1 MYCHKIRNIPI
12 YLFLVIVVIL
22 TTGILTL
29 CKKKDP
35 RDQFVV
41 EGYDVE
47 IVDHEFH
54 PNSIDVIK
62 GNEVVWENL
71 GDTVH
76 TVTSGFPEDPE
87 HYFNSDIIK
96 SGEEF
101 HVRFDS
107 LGSFVYYC
115 QFHPDSM
122 TGIVN
127 VVEDTLIKKPIS
139 E

>member
-1 MYCHKIRNIPI
+1 MNFTKGRLISVWVFLIILITAVI
-12 YLFLVIVVIL
+12 YN
-22 TTGILTL
+22 G
-29 CKKKDP
+29 CKKKDTA
-35 RDQFVV
+35 RQYII
-41 EGYDVE
+41 GKYDVE

-62 GNEVVWENL
+62 GNEVVWENQ

-87 HYFNSDIIK
+87 HYFNSDIIEP
-96 SGEEF
+96 GEEF

-107 LGSFVYYC
+107 IGSFPYYC
-115 QFHPDSM
+115 QTHPDSM

-127 VVEDTLIKKPIS
+127 VVEDTLIEKPMI